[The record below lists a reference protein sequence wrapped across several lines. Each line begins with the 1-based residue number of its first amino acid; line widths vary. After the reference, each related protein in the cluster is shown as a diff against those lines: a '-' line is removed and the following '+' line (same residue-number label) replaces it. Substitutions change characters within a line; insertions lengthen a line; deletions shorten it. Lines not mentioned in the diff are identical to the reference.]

1 MKLKEAVKNMYEHRC
16 HKEPT
21 SMIGWNAEYDDLSSK
36 EIKECLK
43 MKEVLKKRDELVE
56 ALMKFGVDEHI
67 DDLRD
72 YLKDVDDL
80 DTVKGAIEDRASD
93 LLDCARELESSLT
106 YSVFDDDFEPFD
118 AVENMVNE
126 REKELYDML
135 NDYEVLLLGND

>member
-1 MKLKEAVKNMYEHRC
+1 
-16 HKEPT
+16 
-21 SMIGWNAEYDDLSSK
+21 MIGWNAEYDGMSNKDIL
-36 EIKECLK
+36 ECLK
-43 MKEVLKKRDELVE
+43 MEEVLKKRDELVE

-80 DTVKGAIEDRASD
+80 DHVKGAIEERAQD

-118 AVENMVNE
+118 AVENMVND

-135 NDYEVLLLGND
+135 NDYEVLLLGNE

>member
-1 MKLKEAVKNMYEHRC
+1 
-16 HKEPT
+16 
-21 SMIGWNAEYDDLSSK
+21 MIGWNNEYDGMSNKDIL
-36 EIKECLK
+36 ECLK
-43 MKEVLKKRDELVE
+43 MEEVLKKRDELVE

-106 YSVFDDDFEPFD
+106 YSVFGDDFEPFD
-118 AVENMVNE
+118 AVENMVND

-135 NDYEVLLLGND
+135 NDYEVLLLGNE

>member
-1 MKLKEAVKNMYEHRC
+1 
-16 HKEPT
+16 
-21 SMIGWNAEYDDLSSK
+21 MIGWNAEYDDLSSK
-36 EIKECLK
+36 EIKECLRMDEIK
-43 MKEVLKKRDELVE
+43 SKRDELVE

-80 DTVKGAIEDRASD
+80 DTIKGAIEDRASD

-106 YSVFDDDFEPFD
+106 YSVFDDEFEPFD
-118 AVENMVNE
+118 VVENMIND

>member
-1 MKLKEAVKNMYEHRC
+1 
-16 HKEPT
+16 
-21 SMIGWNAEYDDLSSK
+21 MIGWNNEYDGMSNKDIL
-36 EIKECLK
+36 ECLK
-43 MKEVLKKRDELVE
+43 MDEIKSKRDELVE

-80 DTVKGAIEDRASD
+80 DQVKIAIEDRTQD

-118 AVENMVNE
+118 NVENMVHD

-135 NDYEVLLLGND
+135 NDYEVLLLGNE

>member
-1 MKLKEAVKNMYEHRC
+1 
-16 HKEPT
+16 
-21 SMIGWNAEYDDLSSK
+21 MIGWNAEYDDLSSK
-36 EIKECLK
+36 EIKECLRMDEIK
-43 MKEVLKKRDELVE
+43 SKRDELVE

-67 DDLRD
+67 DDLQD

-80 DTVKGAIEDRASD
+80 DAVKGAIEDRASD

-106 YSVFDDDFEPFD
+106 YSVFDDEFEPFD
-118 AVENMVNE
+118 VVENMIND

>member
-1 MKLKEAVKNMYEHRC
+1 
-16 HKEPT
+16 
-21 SMIGWNAEYDDLSSK
+21 MIGWNAEYDDLSAK
-36 EIKECLK
+36 EVKECLK
-43 MKEVLKKRDELVE
+43 MEEVLKKRDELVE

-118 AVENMVNE
+118 VVENMVHD

-135 NDYEVLLLGND
+135 DDYEALLLGNE

>member
-1 MKLKEAVKNMYEHRC
+1 MDEIESKR
-16 HKEPT
+16 
-21 SMIGWNAEYDDLSSK
+21 DDL
-36 EIKECLK
+36 L
-43 MKEVLKKRDELVE
+43 E
-56 ALMKFGVDEHI
+56 ALEKFGVDEHI

-118 AVENMVNE
+118 AVENMIHDK
-126 REKELYDML
+126 EKELYDML
-135 NDYEVLLLGND
+135 NDYEVLLLGNE

>member
-1 MKLKEAVKNMYEHRC
+1 
-16 HKEPT
+16 
-21 SMIGWNAEYDDLSSK
+21 MIGWNAEYDDLSAK
-36 EIKECLK
+36 EIKECLRMDEIK
-43 MKEVLKKRDELVE
+43 SKRYELIE
-56 ALMKFGVDEHI
+56 ALEKFGVKEHI

-126 REKELYDML
+126 REKELYNML

>member
-1 MKLKEAVKNMYEHRC
+1 
-16 HKEPT
+16 
-21 SMIGWNAEYDDLSSK
+21 MIGWNNEYDGMSNKDIL
-36 EIKECLK
+36 ECLK
-43 MKEVLKKRDELVE
+43 MEEVLKKRDELVE

-80 DTVKGAIEDRASD
+80 DTIKGAIEDRASD

-106 YSVFDDDFEPFD
+106 YSVFDDEFEPFD
-118 AVENMVNE
+118 VVENMVNDK
-126 REKELYDML
+126 EKELYDML

>member
-1 MKLKEAVKNMYEHRC
+1 ME
-16 HKEPT
+16 
-21 SMIGWNAEYDDLSSK
+21 
-36 EIKECLK
+36 EIDS
-43 MKEVLKKRDELVE
+43 KRDELVD

-80 DTVKGAIEDRASD
+80 DHVKGAIEERAQD
-93 LLDCARELESSLT
+93 LLDFASELEHSLT
-106 YSVFDDDFEPFD
+106 YSVFDDEFEPFD
-118 AVENMVNE
+118 VVENMVHD

>member
-1 MKLKEAVKNMYEHRC
+1 
-16 HKEPT
+16 
-21 SMIGWNAEYDDLSSK
+21 MIGWNAEYDDMSSK
-36 EIKECLK
+36 DIKECLR
-43 MKEVLKKRDELVE
+43 MDEIESKRDELVE

-80 DTVKGAIEDRASD
+80 DTVKLAIEDRASD
-93 LLDCARELESSLT
+93 LLDCARELETSLT

-118 AVENMVNE
+118 AVENMVND

>member
-1 MKLKEAVKNMYEHRC
+1 
-16 HKEPT
+16 
-21 SMIGWNAEYDDLSSK
+21 MIGWNAEYDDLSTK
-36 EIKECLK
+36 EVKDCLK
-43 MKEVLKKRDELVE
+43 MEEVLKKRDELVE
-56 ALMKFGVDEHI
+56 ALMKFGVEEHI

-80 DTVKGAIEDRASD
+80 DHVKGAIEERAQD
-93 LLDCARELESSLT
+93 LLDCASELESSLT

-118 AVENMVNE
+118 AVENMVND

>member
-1 MKLKEAVKNMYEHRC
+1 
-16 HKEPT
+16 
-21 SMIGWNAEYDDLSSK
+21 MIGWNAEYDGMSNKDIL
-36 EIKECLK
+36 ECLK
-43 MKEVLKKRDELVE
+43 MEEVLKKRDELVE

-80 DTVKGAIEDRASD
+80 DHVKGAIEDRASD

-118 AVENMVNE
+118 AVENMVHDH
-126 REKELYDML
+126 EKELYDML

>member
-1 MKLKEAVKNMYEHRC
+1 
-16 HKEPT
+16 
-21 SMIGWNAEYDDLSSK
+21 MIGWNNEYDGMSNKDIL
-36 EIKECLK
+36 ECLK
-43 MKEVLKKRDELVE
+43 MEEVLKKRVELVD

-80 DTVKGAIEDRASD
+80 DTVKGAIEDRVSD
-93 LLDCARELESSLT
+93 LLDCARELETSLT

-118 AVENMVNE
+118 VVENMVHD

>member
-1 MKLKEAVKNMYEHRC
+1 ME
-16 HKEPT
+16 
-21 SMIGWNAEYDDLSSK
+21 
-36 EIKECLK
+36 EIDS
-43 MKEVLKKRDELVE
+43 KRDELVD

-80 DTVKGAIEDRASD
+80 DTVKGAIEDRVSD
-93 LLDCARELESSLT
+93 LLDCARELETSLT

-118 AVENMVNE
+118 IVENMVHD
-126 REKELYDML
+126 REKELYDKL

>member
-1 MKLKEAVKNMYEHRC
+1 
-16 HKEPT
+16 
-21 SMIGWNAEYDDLSSK
+21 MIGWNGEYDDLSSK

-43 MKEVLKKRDELVE
+43 MDEIENKRDELLE
-56 ALMKFGVDEHI
+56 ALVKFGVDEHI

-80 DTVKGAIEDRASD
+80 DNVKGAIEDRASD

-118 AVENMVNE
+118 AVENMVHE
-126 REKELYDML
+126 KEKELYDML
-135 NDYEVLLLGND
+135 NDYEVLLLGNE

>member
-1 MKLKEAVKNMYEHRC
+1 
-16 HKEPT
+16 
-21 SMIGWNAEYDDLSSK
+21 MIGWNAEYDGMSNKDIL
-36 EIKECLK
+36 ECLK
-43 MKEVLKKRDELVE
+43 MEEVLKKRDELVE

-80 DTVKGAIEDRASD
+80 DHVKGAIEERAQD

-106 YSVFDDDFEPFD
+106 YSVFDDEFEPFD
-118 AVENMVNE
+118 AVENMVHD

>member
-1 MKLKEAVKNMYEHRC
+1 
-16 HKEPT
+16 
-21 SMIGWNAEYDDLSSK
+21 MIGWNNEYDGMSNKDIL
-36 EIKECLK
+36 ECLK
-43 MKEVLKKRDELVE
+43 MDEIKSKRDELVE

-80 DTVKGAIEDRASD
+80 DQVKIAIEDRTQD
-93 LLDCARELESSLT
+93 LLDCACELESSLT
-106 YSVFDDDFEPFD
+106 HSVFDDEFEPFD
-118 AVENMVNE
+118 VVENMIND

>member
-1 MKLKEAVKNMYEHRC
+1 
-16 HKEPT
+16 
-21 SMIGWNAEYDDLSSK
+21 MIGWNAEHDGMSNKDIL
-36 EIKECLK
+36 ECLK
-43 MKEVLKKRDELVE
+43 LDEIKSKRDELVE
-56 ALMKFGVDEHI
+56 ALEKFGVEEHI

-93 LLDCARELESSLT
+93 LIDCARELESSLT

-118 AVENMVNE
+118 AVENMIND

-135 NDYEVLLLGND
+135 NDYEVLLLGNE